1 MTFEEFVSARLANLV
16 RYATVVTW
24 DPHLAEDIT
33 QNVLVRAQARWSR
46 ISRLDAPELY
56 VKRMVVNEFLSW
68 RRRRAAQSIPLADE
82 SLDWLMPPAPDQT
95 AQRDDRDAM
104 LRLIA
109 TLPPR
114 QRAVIA
120 LRFYEDLAHRAD
132 RGDPRLSNGHCP
144 HPPLARAGQPAPGL
158 AGRARDHR
166 RAAVTMDIEDLI
178 RTAQARQAEQ
188 AVPADRIR
196 AALPARKRPRRSP
209 APARHG
215 SAPSSQRW
223 RSRRSS
229 PCRR

>member
-1 MTFEEFVSARLANLV
+1 MTFDEFVSARLGALV

-68 RRRRAAQSIPLADE
+68 RRRRAAQSIPLPGE
-82 SLDWLMPPAPDQT
+82 SLAGVMPPAPDQT

-109 TLPPR
+109 TLSPR

-120 LRFYEDLAHRAD
+120 LRFYEDLTIEQIAEILGCRTVTVRTH
-132 RGDPRLSNGHCP
+132 
-144 HPPLARAGQPAPGL
+144 LARAL
-158 AGRARDHR
+158 ASLH
-166 RAAVTMDIEDLI
+166 
-178 RTAQARQAEQ
+178 Q
-188 AVPADRIR
+188 
-196 AALPARKRPRRSP
+196 ALPATPVTTGEQS
-209 APARHG
+209 
-215 SAPSSQRW
+215 
-223 RSRRSS
+223 
-229 PCRR
+229 